1 MNRILALLVV
11 PIIACWMVTIPVI
24 AQTTSGSISGTVT
37 DASRAGVPG
46 AQVTAINTQTGAQ
59 RASVTGGDGRYQL
72 PGLPPGIYDLRVEKE
87 GFNTIIQQ
95 GIGLQVTQDAV
106 LNVALR
112 VGIVKQEFTV
122 SATPPLLDTTNAQ
135 VSGVVTEQ
143 TLTQLPLNGRDLSQ
157 LIQLQVGVATV
168 TNAGPNPFS
177 EGNITKVAANGTRPT
192 MTNNT
197 LDGGDIND
205 PGFNIPPGGTAGI
218 QLGVDAIEEYRVIL
232 NPYDAQYGRNGGA
245 NVQYVTKSG
254 TNDWHGGA
262 YEFIR
267 NSVLDARNFFDVSKP
282 RYIRNQFGASF
293 GGPIVHDR
301 TFFFIN
307 YEGLRERKG
316 ITDSLSVPDANA
328 HNGFLPNAQGRLVFV
343 GVDPRTAPLLALYPV
358 PNGAE
363 LGGGLA
369 LFTTSLLQPT
379 REDYGIFRIDKIRGS
394 RDQFFVRYLIDT
406 GQTTVPNLSTP
417 VPGFSGQ
424 NVNQDHYIMLSW
436 QHSFSSGLLN
446 EAKLNF
452 SRTNY
457 RSLTANQA
465 SPSISL
471 SPGRPLGDIS
481 IGGVPTVGNNL
492 LFPLGTTSNVFEGIE
507 NVSYRRGSQTFRFG
521 ADVKR
526 LQVNGPFDI
535 FKNGGYSFF
544 GPASPVS
551 VNPPLE
557 AFLLGEPAVYFG
569 VDPALANSDR
579 GFRQTYLGFYAQ
591 DDWKLSA
598 RFTVNLGLRWEYWE
612 APTEAHGRASNIRNI
627 VTDTAPTPGSVI
639 ADTPLDLWSPRLGFA
654 WQPLGGEKTVVRG
667 GLGII
672 RDQLWENL
680 YGNTRFYQP
689 FYHAIEVIAP
699 DFLTPPPSIAA
710 LGGTVLTIGSFGV
723 TYNPPQPYYVMYNL
737 NVQRQLTP
745 TTLLEIGYSG
755 NHGLH
760 LVRSGEANPVINGV
774 SRERINPNLGSIPLI
789 VTDALSNYNAL
800 QLSLLKRFSSGVMFQ
815 LSYTFSKALDDQSGT
830 FPADYVSESGVAQ
843 NFFNP
848 NGDYGRSSF
857 DRTHVFAGN
866 FLYELPFGA
875 RNRLASNSTGFRGKL
890 VGGWRVGGIVSL
902 VSGPPFTANL
912 GSFNNS
918 ENGANFPADRP
929 DLNPGIKPCSLSSR
943 NAAAWFNPTGVF
955 TLPPAGVYGN
965 AGRNIMCGPPLKDF
979 DFSVSKQVRLQ
990 ERVGVEFRA
999 DLFNLFNHPNLNV
1012 PVNTAAVGT
1021 SGGNGDQI
1029 FLGRDASGNAIP
1041 APNAG
1046 RIFQTVTTSRQIQF
1060 ALKMTF

>member
-1 MNRILALLVV
+1 MNRLLALLV

-37 DASRAGVPG
+37 DASGAGVPG
-46 AQVTAINTQTGAQ
+46 AKVTAIDTQTGAA

-72 PGLPPGIYDLRVEKE
+72 PGLPPSIYDLRVEKE

-95 GIGLQVTQDAV
+95 GIVLQVTQDAV

-122 SATPPLLDTTNAQ
+122 SAAPPLLDTTNAQ

-157 LIQLQVGVATV
+157 LIQLQVGVAPV

-177 EGNITKVAANGTRPT
+177 EGNISKVAANGTRPT

-205 PGFNIPPGGTAGI
+205 PGINIPPGGTAGI

-232 NPYDAQYGRNGGA
+232 NPYDSQYGRNGGA

-267 NSVLDARNFFDVSKP
+267 NSVLDASNFFDISKP

-301 TFFFIN
+301 TFFFVN

-316 ITDSLSVPDANA
+316 ITDSLSVPDAKA
-328 HNGFLPNAQGRLVFV
+328 HDGFLPNAEGRLVFV
-343 GVDPRTAPLLALYPV
+343 GVDPRTAPLLAFYPV

-379 REDYGIFRIDKIRGS
+379 REDYGIFRIDKILGL
-394 RDQFFVRYLIDT
+394 RDQFFMRYLIDD

-417 VPGFSGQ
+417 VPGFPGQ
-424 NVNQDHYIMLSW
+424 NVSQDHYVMLSW
-436 QHSFSSGLLN
+436 PHSFSSGLLN

-452 SRTNY
+452 NRTSY

-492 LFPLGTTSNVFEGIE
+492 IFPLGTTSNVFEGID
-507 NVSYRRGSQTFRFG
+507 NVSYRRGSQNFRFG
-521 ADVKR
+521 GDVKR
-526 LQVNGPFDI
+526 LQINGPVDL

-544 GPASPVS
+544 GPTSPVS
-551 VNPPLE
+551 VNPSLE

-569 VDPALANSDR
+569 VDPTLANSDR
-579 GFRQTYLGFYAQ
+579 GFRQTYVGFYAQ
-591 DDWKLSA
+591 DDWKLSP

-639 ADTPLDLWSPRLGFA
+639 ANTPLDLWSPRLGFA
-654 WQPLGGEKTVVRG
+654 WQPFGGEKTVVRG

-680 YGNTRFYQP
+680 YGNTRLYQP

-699 DFLTPPPSIAA
+699 NFLTPPPSIAA
-710 LGGTVLTIGSFGV
+710 LGGTVSTIGSFGV
-723 TYNPPQPYYVMYNL
+723 TYNPSQPYYVMYNF
-737 NVQRQLTP
+737 NVQQQLTP

-755 NHGLH
+755 NRGLH
-760 LVRSGEANPVINGV
+760 LVRSGEANPVINV
-774 SRERINPNLGSIPLI
+774 AARERINPNFGSIPLI
-789 VTDALSNYNAL
+789 ATDAISNYNAL

-830 FPADYVSESGVAQ
+830 FPADYISESGVAQ

-848 NGDYGRSSF
+848 NGDYGRSAF
-857 DRTHVFAGN
+857 DRTHVFVGN

-875 RNRLASNSTGFRGKL
+875 RNRLATNSTGFRGKL
-890 VGGWRVGGIVSL
+890 VGGWRLGGIVSL
-902 VSGPPFTANL
+902 VSGSPFTANL

-929 DLNPGIKPCSLSSR
+929 DLKPGIKPCSLSTG
-943 NAAAWFNPTGVF
+943 NPAAWFNPSGVF

-979 DFSVSKQVRLQ
+979 DFTVSKQVRLQ
-990 ERVGVEFRA
+990 ERVGLEFRA
-999 DLFNLFNHPNLNV
+999 DLFNLFNHPNLSV

-1029 FLGRDASGNAIP
+1029 FLGRDENGNAIP

-1060 ALKMTF
+1060 GLKMTF